1 MDIENTKKNKAT
13 YTIKFNPIDPR
24 HQEAMRVLDGAG
36 RRKAQLIAEAICLY
50 VHHGATIVSDF
61 QRYRSQPGLG
71 SARAI
76 ITPAPEAIATD
87 IPTLN
92 ATLVPSPRP
101 ETPKPL
107 NTDPSIDDE
116 LLQVA
121 IGAIDTF
128 LT

>member
-1 MDIENTKKNKAT
+1 MDVENTKKNKAT

-50 VHHGATIVSDF
+50 VHYGATMVSDLQGF
-61 QRYRSQPGLG
+61 RPQQELG
-71 SARAI
+71 SARTA

-87 IPTLN
+87 IPILN
-92 ATLVPSPRP
+92 ATLVPA
-101 ETPKPL
+101 TKPFS
-107 NTDPSIDDE
+107 TDSSADDE

-121 IGAIDTF
+121 IGAVDAF